1 MILPV
6 RVTLDQ
12 ANAFVAAHHR
22 HHDPTVGHR
31 FSLGAWSGGRL
42 VGVAIVG
49 RPVARRI
56 DQERV
61 VEVLRLCTD
70 GTRNACSWL
79 YTRCVEQA
87 RNLGFFAAITYTL
100 SAESGASLRA
110 CGWWGEPDATP
121 GRSWDCPSRP
131 RDGEAL
137 GPKWRWLHLLNDYDV
152 VLPPA
157 PEAEPLTRDLFA
169 ACAHRK
175 TRNGTVAGNGTR
187 CAVICLSCDEVVS
200 WGSSEATP

>member
-1 MILPV
+1 MIQPV

-12 ANAFVAAHHR
+12 VNAFVALHHR
-22 HHDPTVGHR
+22 HHSPTVGHR

-61 VEVLRLCTD
+61 VEVLRVCTD

-87 RNLGFFAAITYTL
+87 QNLGFYCAVTYTL

-121 GRSWDCPSRP
+121 GRSWSCPSRP
-131 RDGEAL
+131 RDTEVL
-137 GPKWRWLHLLNDYDV
+137 GAKWRWIYLLNDYDV
-152 VLPPA
+152 VLPTIA
-157 PEAEPLTRDLFA
+157 KHTSQLSMLEAM
-169 ACAHRK
+169 
-175 TRNGTVAGNGTR
+175 
-187 CAVICLSCDEVVS
+187 
-200 WGSSEATP
+200 